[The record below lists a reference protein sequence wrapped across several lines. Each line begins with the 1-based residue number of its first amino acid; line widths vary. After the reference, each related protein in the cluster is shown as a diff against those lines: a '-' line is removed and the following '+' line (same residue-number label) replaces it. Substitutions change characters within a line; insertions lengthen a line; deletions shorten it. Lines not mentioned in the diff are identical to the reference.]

1 MRAALV
7 LCALAVAAPAQAA
20 DALSLT
26 TGVSFASGRF
36 TAPTRTDI
44 LIVPTGL
51 RYATGPFRFTATLPY
66 LHIESV
72 GTVLVGNGAPVVLT
86 PGDPAA
92 RRRTRDGVGDLQLG
106 ASYALPEALTGAWLI
121 EVSGQVKVPT
131 ASRSRGLGT
140 GKTDGAIGLDVS
152 RAFGNF
158 VPFANASYRFLG
170 SPPGFDLRDSVG
182 TSVGAT
188 YTFGRSFVTLSY
200 DYNRS
205 VTRFLPD
212 AHEVFAGVSG
222 PAIGRLNWTAFGT
235 AGLSSGAPDY
245 GLGMVFSYKLGHAR
259 PPRSADAR

>member
-1 MRAALV
+1 MIARAAL
-7 LCALAVAAPAQAA
+7 AAPSLAA
-20 DALSLT
+20 TLLLVTVLPARGADTLSLT
-26 TGVSFASGRF
+26 TGISFASGRF

-51 RYATGPFRFTATLPY
+51 RYATGPFRFTGTLPY
-66 LHIESV
+66 LHIDSV
-72 GTVLVGNGAPVVLT
+72 GTVLVGAGPPVVLT

-106 ASYALPEALTGAWLI
+106 ASYALPETVTGAWLI

-131 ASRSRGLGT
+131 ASRTRGLGT
-140 GKTDGAIGLDVS
+140 GETDGAIGLDVS
-152 RAFGNF
+152 RAFGKF
-158 VPFANASYRFLG
+158 VPFANAGYRFIG
-170 SPPGFDLRDSVG
+170 SPRGFDLRDSVS

-188 YTFGRSFVTLSY
+188 YTLGRSFVTISY

-212 AHEVFAGVSG
+212 AHELFAGVSG
-222 PAIGRLNWTAFGT
+222 PAIGRLTWTAFGT

-245 GLGMVFSYKLGHAR
+245 GLGMVFSYKV
-259 PPRSADAR
+259 S